1 MDSRE
6 KLNTELETLL
16 YWLSLSKAE
25 IQIRRKIRD
34 EIQSIVTNSTDS
46 CKIDMVGSFVSGM
59 MLPDSG
65 LDFCCATN
73 DVKFDSSRV
82 FSAITVSAQYQEI
95 LQEFEE
101 DGSCLITCQH
111 IYSGIKLNI
120 SFEKEVNTSFTYF
133 IRYAKRVAGFR
144 SLYTIFRYFLKQNN
158 IPSDNNHS
166 MVLYLLVIFYLQMC
180 VKGRA
185 ESMLLADLF
194 ADFLTQI
201 CRLSMLLPSAQR
213 GYSFFRYAR
222 SVEQKLA
229 VRLDLE
235 SRESERLFRRI
246 SKVCESSA
254 AVIQR
259 FVEAKRYDGHIA
271 AHLFTNYPRITQA
284 MQESQFFASLKND
297 AEEGVRKNISLDS
310 CRKPFTPR

>member
-1 MDSRE
+1 MHR
-6 KLNTELETLL
+6 
-16 YWLSLSKAE
+16 
-25 IQIRRKIRD
+25 
-34 EIQSIVTNSTDS
+34 
-46 CKIDMVGSFVSGM
+46 

-65 LDFCCATN
+65 LDFCCATS

-144 SLYTIFRYFLKQNN
+144 PLYTIFRYFLKQNN

-180 VKGRA
+180 VKWVFRVLFMQRKSGEHAALRPVCRLPDADLQTLDAVPRGAARLLLLPLRAVGGAEAGRA
-185 ESMLLADLF
+185 SGPGVEGERATVPSRVRRWVVTSASRRSARAAPPSSSASSRRSATTD
-194 ADFLTQI
+194 TSRRI
-201 CRLSMLLPSAQR
+201 CSQTTR
-213 GYSFFRYAR
+213 
-222 SVEQKLA
+222 
-229 VRLDLE
+229 E
-235 SRESERLFRRI
+235 SRSRCR
-246 SKVCESSA
+246 SPSSS
-254 AVIQR
+254 
-259 FVEAKRYDGHIA
+259 
-271 AHLFTNYPRITQA
+271 PR
-284 MQESQFFASLKND
+284 
-297 AEEGVRKNISLDS
+297 
-310 CRKPFTPR
+310 